1 MTTMAIER
9 QAVSGPARS
18 LEALVDRVM
27 DALLGQSPGTAQSVA
42 RCVHDARRM
51 RRAGDIDGALTV
63 LGGVDTRG
71 ARQRDA
77 RWAHAE
83 WLGLARRRFAGR
95 DALVYSQGS
104 GRAGRR
110 PIASEASSGRGR
122 RPSLSRTAYPT
133 PQSSRPYRTG
143 GPSSCALCGR
153 QSSPQ
158 GRTLP
163 SPTGSAGRGATHPLP

>member
-104 GRAGRR
+104 GRAAVLRPAAGGMLAVESAIGMRWRPGKVVSRRSLRGLRPLSGGGR
-110 PIASEASSGRGR
+110 
-122 RPSLSRTAYPT
+122 
-133 PQSSRPYRTG
+133 
-143 GPSSCALCGR
+143 
-153 QSSPQ
+153 
-158 GRTLP
+158 
-163 SPTGSAGRGATHPLP
+163 